1 MKYVLLTLIFPF
13 LWFLN
18 GDDKGRYLILE
29 FSVGYDRIMIDS
41 KEKKKGDSFSLEST
55 IEWKDKLV
63 LRTYDKQANKIVYL
77 SQTSFESK
85 KKHTLNDFKDPKVIV
100 TAVSSDVE
108 YEIKAPVYNLEYIH
122 EGKEHRTELVKGMS
136 LKDYPEALSLLGQK
150 KSEDGKVED
159 ILITDDFKGFIGAL
173 YDASV
178 KAKGT
183 LSLFPE
189 TFLTGENENQM
200 RTDYMSLI
208 NDYIDETYYH
218 IDYNFTDLELFLSL
232 KL

>member
-77 SQTSFESK
+77 SQTSFQSK
-85 KKHTLNDFKDPKVIV
+85 TKHTLNDFKDPKVIV
-100 TAVSSDVE
+100 TAVSSEVA
-108 YEIKAPVYNLEYIH
+108 YEIEAPVYNLEYIH

-136 LKDYPEALSLLGQK
+136 LKDYPEALSLLAQK

-189 TFLTGENENQM
+189 TFLKGENENQM

-218 IDYNFTDLELFLSL
+218 IDYDFTDLELFLSL

>member
-218 IDYNFTDLELFLSL
+218 IDYDFTDLELFLSL

>member
-1 MKYVLLTLIFPF
+1 MKYILLTLIFPF

-63 LRTYDKQANKIVYL
+63 LRTYDKQANKIVYV
-77 SQTSFESK
+77 SQSSFQSK

-189 TFLTGENENQM
+189 TFLEGENENQM

>member
-1 MKYVLLTLIFPF
+1 
-13 LWFLN
+13 
-18 GDDKGRYLILE
+18 
-29 FSVGYDRIMIDS
+29 MIDS

-63 LRTYDKQANKIVYL
+63 LRTYDTQANKIVYL

-122 EGKEHRTELVKGMS
+122 EGKEYRTELVKGMS

>member
-122 EGKEHRTELVKGMS
+122 EGKEYRTELVKGMS

-189 TFLTGENENQM
+189 TFLEGENENQM

>member
-122 EGKEHRTELVKGMS
+122 EGEEHRTELVKGMS

-218 IDYNFTDLELFLSL
+218 IDYDFTDLELFLSL

>member
-63 LRTYDKQANKIVYL
+63 LRTYDTQANKIVYL

-189 TFLTGENENQM
+189 TFLEGENENQM

>member
-77 SQTSFESK
+77 SQASFQSK

-189 TFLTGENENQM
+189 TFLKGENENQM

-218 IDYNFTDLELFLSL
+218 IDYDFTDLELFLSL